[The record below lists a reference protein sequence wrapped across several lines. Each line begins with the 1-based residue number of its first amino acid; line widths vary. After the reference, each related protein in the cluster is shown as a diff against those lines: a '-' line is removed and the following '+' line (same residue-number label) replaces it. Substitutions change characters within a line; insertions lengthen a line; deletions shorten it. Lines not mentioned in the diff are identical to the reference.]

1 MKTLQRRLNEKPRL
15 SYAEEAALKKERQ
28 MLEDVQDEVEI
39 KQGLKHELHDS
50 KGVKDRIKKIDA
62 ELERSA
68 ERVSGA
74 TRVTLERREKA
85 LREFLQAK
93 NPTWKTYS
101 RLRPQDGVAYTEL
114 VEQLRRNN
122 ESPKYQRLVAEWKDI
137 RRQLDPENPKAA
149 DTRYLMRQ

>member
-15 SYAEEAALKKERQ
+15 SYAEETALKKERQ
-28 MLEDVQDEVEI
+28 MLEDVQDEVELR
-39 KQGLKHELHDS
+39 QGLKHELHDG
-50 KGVKDRIKKIDA
+50 KGVKDRIKKIDS

-74 TRVTLERREKA
+74 ERGTLEKREKA
-85 LREFLQAK
+85 LRDFLQSK
-93 NPTWKTYS
+93 NPDWKTFS
-101 RLRPQDGVAYTEL
+101 RSRPQDGVRYTEL
-114 VEQLRRNN
+114 VEMIRRNN

-137 RRQLDPENPKAA
+137 RRRLDPENPKAA